1 MKYGVKHQESYS
13 RGELLLRTMFGGLYI
28 ALPHALVL
36 IFLLLWSSLLNFVS
50 FWAILIT
57 GQYPESMFNYQ
68 LNLQRW
74 ALRVNARL
82 QNLSD
87 GYPAFGLSST
97 DSNIII
103 EIERPEKSNRGT
115 VLLRAMFGF
124 LYVLI
129 PHAFCLIFLL
139 IGASFVRLI
148 AFWAVLIT
156 GKYPKGMHDYM
167 VGLLRWQYRISIY
180 MGYMTDVYPPFSLK
194 GNEADFNGSSSSD
207 LLDN

>member
-87 GYPAFGLSST
+87 GYPAFGLSSA
-97 DSNIII
+97 DSNIMI

-124 LYVLI
+124 LYVML

-139 IGASFVRLI
+139 LGAYFVRLI

-194 GNEADFNGSSSSD
+194 GDEADFDSAKSSD

>member
-1 MKYGVKHQESYS
+1 MKYGVRHQESYS

-57 GQYPESMFNYQ
+57 GKYPESMFNYQ

-74 ALRVNARL
+74 ALRVNVRL

-156 GKYPKGMHDYM
+156 GKYPKRMHDYM

-180 MGYMTDVYPPFSLK
+180 MGYMTDVYPPFSMK

>member
-1 MKYGVKHQESYS
+1 MKYGVRHQESYS

-57 GQYPESMFNYQ
+57 GKYPESMFNYQ

-74 ALRVNARL
+74 ALRVNVRL

-115 VLLRAMFGF
+115 VLLRAMLGF

-156 GKYPKGMHDYM
+156 GKYPKVMHDYM

>member
-1 MKYGVKHQESYS
+1 MKYGVRHQESYS

-57 GQYPESMFNYQ
+57 GKYPESMFNYQ

-74 ALRVNARL
+74 ALRVNVRL

-87 GYPAFGLSST
+87 GYPAFGLSSN

-103 EIERPEKSNRGT
+103 EIERPVKSNRGT

-180 MGYMTDVYPPFSLK
+180 MGYMTVSV
-194 GNEADFNGSSSSD
+194 
-207 LLDN
+207 

>member
-1 MKYGVKHQESYS
+1 MKYGVRHQESYS

-57 GQYPESMFNYQ
+57 GKYPESMFNYQ

-74 ALRVNARL
+74 ALRVNVRL

-87 GYPAFGLSST
+87 GYPAFGLSSN

-103 EIERPEKSNRGT
+103 EIERPVKSNRGT

-194 GNEADFNGSSSSD
+194 GNEADFNNSSSSD

>member
-1 MKYGVKHQESYS
+1 MKYGVRHQESYS

-57 GQYPESMFNYQ
+57 GKYPESMFNYQ

-74 ALRVNARL
+74 ALRVNVRL

-139 IGASFVRLI
+139 IGASFVSLI

>member
-1 MKYGVKHQESYS
+1 MKYGVRHQESYS

-57 GQYPESMFNYQ
+57 GKYPESMFNYQ

-74 ALRVNARL
+74 ALRVNVRL

-194 GNEADFNGSSSSD
+194 GNEADFNSSSSSD

>member
-1 MKYGVKHQESYS
+1 MKYGVRHQESYS

-57 GQYPESMFNYQ
+57 GKYPESMFNYQ

-74 ALRVNARL
+74 ALRVNVRL

-194 GNEADFNGSSSSD
+194 GNEADFNNSSSSD

>member
-1 MKYGVKHQESYS
+1 MKYGVRHQESYS

-57 GQYPESMFNYQ
+57 GKYPESMFNYQ

-74 ALRVNARL
+74 ALRVNVRL

-167 VGLLRWQYRISIY
+167 VGLLRWQFRISIY

>member
-13 RGELLLRTMFGGLYI
+13 RGELLLRTIFGGFYI

-36 IFLLLWSSLLNFVS
+36 IFLLIWSSLLNFIS

-57 GQYPESMFNYQ
+57 GKYPEKMFNYQ

-74 ALRVNARL
+74 SLRVNARL

-87 GYPAFGLSST
+87 GYPAFGLSAS

-103 EIERPEKSNRGT
+103 ELERPEKSNRGT

-124 LYVLI
+124 LYVML

-194 GNEADFNGSSSSD
+194 GDEADFGSIQTSE

>member
-13 RGELLLRTMFGGLYI
+13 RGELLLRTIFGGFYI

-36 IFLLLWSSLLNFVS
+36 IFLLIWSSLLNFIS

-57 GQYPESMFNYQ
+57 GKYPEKMFNYQ

-74 ALRVNARL
+74 SLRVNARL

-87 GYPAFGLSST
+87 GYPAFGLSAS

-103 EIERPEKSNRGT
+103 ELERPEKSNRGT
-115 VLLRAMFGF
+115 VLLRAIFGF
-124 LYVLI
+124 LYVLL

-139 IGASFVRLI
+139 LGASFVRLI

-194 GNEADFNGSSSSD
+194 GDEADFGSIQTSE

>member
-1 MKYGVKHQESYS
+1 MKYGVRHQESYS
-13 RGELLLRTMFGGLYI
+13 RGELLLRAMFGVFYI

-36 IFLLLWSSLLNFVS
+36 IFLMLWSNLLNMIT

-57 GQYPESMFNYQ
+57 GKYPESFFNYQ

-74 ALRVNARL
+74 GLRLNARM

-87 GYPAFGLSST
+87 GYPAFGLQNE
-97 DSNIII
+97 DANIVI
-103 EIERPEKSNRGT
+103 EMERPEKSNRGT
-115 VLLRAMFGF
+115 VLLRAMFGV
-124 LYVLI
+124 LYVMI

-139 IGASFVRLI
+139 LGASFVRLI

-156 GKYPKGMHDYM
+156 GKYPVGMHNYM
-167 VGLLRWQYRISIY
+167 VGVLRWQFRVGAY
-180 MGYMTDVYPPFSLK
+180 MGYLTDVYPPFSLS
-194 GNEADFNGSSSSD
+194 GNEADFSGSNSSD